1 MIYFFLLLAVIAV
14 ILVSV
19 YNGLVKLK
27 NNAEQAWS
35 DIDTQLKK
43 RYDLVPNL
51 VETVKGYAAHES
63 QTFENVTK
71 ARTAA
76 MGAQNMKEKAGAENM
91 LSGALKSI
99 FALSENYPDLKANQ
113 NFLDLQKTL
122 TDIENSIQ
130 PAREKYNEAV
140 RALNTKMEVFPNNLI
155 AGPFGFKKRD
165 FFDIKEEERENP
177 KVSFTDEPKEEPKKE
192 EPKEEPKKEEPAATA
207 APTEPAKK
215 PEESAEESSE
225 DSSDSGDDGGSDD

>member
-1 MIYFFLLLAVIAV
+1 MIYFFLLLAGVAV
-14 ILVSV
+14 LLVSV
-19 YNGLVKLK
+19 YNGLIKLK
-27 NNAEQAWS
+27 NSAEQAWS

-51 VETVKGYAAHES
+51 VETVKGYAKHES

-76 MGAQNMKEKAGAENM
+76 MGAQNFKDKAQAENM
-91 LSGALKSI
+91 LSETLKSI
-99 FALSENYPDLKANQ
+99 FALAENYPDLKANQ
-113 NFLDLQKTL
+113 NFLELQKTL

-177 KVSFTDEPKEEPKKE
+177 KVSFTDKPKEEEPKEKPKEEPKKE
-192 EPKEEPKKEEPAATA
+192 ETP
-207 APTEPAKK
+207 APTEPATPETK
-215 PEESAEESSE
+215 PEESAEESS
-225 DSSDSGDDGGSDD
+225 DSGDSDGSDD

>member
-1 MIYFFLLLAVIAV
+1 MVYFFLLLAVIAV

-27 NNAEQAWS
+27 NAAEQAWS

-51 VETVKGYAAHES
+51 VETVKGYAKHES

-76 MGAQNMKEKAGAENM
+76 MGAQNMKEKADAENM

-99 FALSENYPDLKANQ
+99 FALAENYPDLKANQ

-122 TDIENSIQ
+122 TDIENAIQ

-155 AGPFGFKKRD
+155 AGPFGFKKRE
-165 FFDIKEEERENP
+165 FFGIKEEEREVP
-177 KVSFTDEPKEEPKKE
+177 KVSFSNKPKKE
-192 EPKEEPKKEEPAATA
+192 EPVVPKTPETPATHEAPKPETPAETPETKPEEPPIEEPKQ
-207 APTEPAKK
+207 
-215 PEESAEESSE
+215 
-225 DSSDSGDDGGSDD
+225 D